1 MEIKTRLVGCFV
13 EVKISI
19 GDTTVDCGLCNKDE
33 LERLSQELLSAS
45 LEIQDR
51 IQQIKP

>member
-1 MEIKTRLVGCFV
+1 MEIKTRLVVSFV

-19 GDTTVDCGLCNKDE
+19 GDTTVDCGLCNKDK

-45 LEIQDR
+45 LEIQER